1 MYNPQQRKRF
11 LLEIDNPCWIR
22 ITMAYTDYP
31 GSSIQNKIN
40 LFADLDNKNH
50 STPNSQKLLG
60 NEGAYRPL
68 GSNIDKAN
76 NVEIIRIINAA
87 PGSYYIVV
95 AATKIIHGPQ
105 DFSLVIT
112 TNCKSSK
119 ISSNV

>member
-50 STPNSQKLLG
+50 STPNSQKWLG

-76 NVEIIRIINAA
+76 NHKNYECCTRQLLYCCCSHQNNSR
-87 PGSYYIVV
+87 PTRLFFGNYN
-95 AATKIIHGPQ
+95 K
-105 DFSLVIT
+105 L
-112 TNCKSSK
+112 
-119 ISSNV
+119 